1 MRNHVVVD
9 RLVKRYGPRVAVR
22 DVSFAV
28 EEGEVIG
35 LLGPNGSGKSTILR
49 VLAGYLPPSAG
60 NVRIA
65 GIDVVADSLA
75 ARGRVGYVPEDA
87 PLYDGLRVVEFLHF
101 MAAIKGMGRGAARS
115 AVNTAAER
123 LELGPVLGMPIGK
136 LSRGYRQRVAI
147 AQALVNDPPLLILD
161 EPTNALDAYQVIA
174 VRALIRSLA
183 GRRTVLVASHVL
195 TEIER
200 VASRVMILLDGRLLT
215 TDAMCE
221 ASHARQLRLRLG
233 GPGPTVIGAL
243 RQISGVVDAVLTD
256 AAESYLVEIAPGQ
269 LTAADLAR
277 AIVGQDLA
285 LSELV
290 EVKPDLERVFLDLT
304 RQASATEANAA

>member
-1 MRNHVVVD
+1 MQDLVVVD
-9 RLVKRYGPRVAVR
+9 RLVKRYGPRFAVR
-22 DVSFAV
+22 DVSFAI

-101 MAAIKGMGRGAARS
+101 MAAIKGVGRRAARS

-136 LSRGYRQRVAI
+136 LSRGYRQRVVI

-174 VRALIRSLA
+174 VRALIRSLV

-215 TDAMCE
+215 TDAMRE

-233 GPGPTVIGAL
+233 GPGPTVISAL
-243 RQISGVVDAVLTD
+243 RQISGVVHAAPTDAV
-256 AAESYLVEIAPGQ
+256 ESYLVEIAPER

-277 AIVGQDLA
+277 SIVGQGLA

-304 RQASATEANAA
+304 RQASAIEANAA

>member
-1 MRNHVVVD
+1 MQDLVVVD
-9 RLVKRYGPRVAVR
+9 RLVKNYGPRLAVR
-22 DVSFAV
+22 DISFAI

-87 PLYDGLRVVEFLHF
+87 PLYDGMRVVEFLHF
-101 MAAIKGMGRGAARS
+101 MAAIKGLGGRAARG
-115 AVNTAAER
+115 AVNTAAEC
-123 LELGPVLGMPIGK
+123 LELGPVLGIPIGK

-161 EPTNALDAYQVIA
+161 EPTSALDAYQVIA
-174 VRALIRSLA
+174 VRALIRELA

-215 TDAMCE
+215 TDAMRE
-221 ASHARQLRLRLG
+221 AGHARQFRLHVG
-233 GPGPTVIGAL
+233 GPGPAILAAL
-243 RQISGVVDAVLTD
+243 RQIPGVIDAALRD
-256 AAESYLVEIAPGQ
+256 AAESYVVETARGQ
-269 LTAADLAR
+269 LSCAELAR
-277 AIVGQDLA
+277 AIVGQGFA
-285 LSELV
+285 LSELA

-304 RQASATEANAA
+304 RQASAIEANAA

>member
-1 MRNHVVVD
+1 MPDLVVVD
-9 RLVKRYGPRVAVR
+9 RLVKRYGPRAAVR
-22 DVSFAV
+22 GVSFAI

-60 NVRIA
+60 TVRIA
-65 GIDVVADSLA
+65 GIDMAADSLA
-75 ARGRVGYVPEDA
+75 ARMQVGYVPEDA
-87 PLYDGLRVVEFLHF
+87 PLYDSMRVTEFLHF
-101 MAAIKGMGRGAARS
+101 MATIKGVPGRAQRGAVGA
-115 AVNTAAER
+115 AAER
-123 LELGPVLGMPIGK
+123 LELGPVLGMAIGK

-174 VRALIRSLA
+174 VRALVRSLA

-215 TDAMCE
+215 TDAMHE
-221 ASHARQLRLRLG
+221 AGRKRQFRLHVAGAAAAILA
-233 GPGPTVIGAL
+233 AL
-243 RQISGVVDAVLTD
+243 RQLPGIIDAAPSD
-256 AAESYLVEIAPGQ
+256 DAESYV
-269 LTAADLAR
+269 
-277 AIVGQDLA
+277 V
-285 LSELV
+285 
-290 EVKPDLERVFLDLT
+290 
-304 RQASATEANAA
+304 

>member
-1 MRNHVVVD
+1 MPNLVVVD

-22 DVSFAV
+22 GVSFEI

-49 VLAGYLPPSAG
+49 VLAGYFPPSAG
-60 NVRIA
+60 SVRIA
-65 GIDVVADSLA
+65 GIDVAGDSLG
-75 ARGRVGYVPEDA
+75 ARRQVGYVPEDA
-87 PLYDGLRVVEFLHF
+87 PIYDAMRVAEFLHF
-101 MAAIKGMGRGAARS
+101 MAAIKGVPGRATRGAVA
-115 AVNTAAER
+115 TAAER
-123 LELGPVLGMPIGK
+123 LDLGPVLGMPIGK

-174 VRALIRSLA
+174 VRTLVRSLA

-200 VASRVMILLDGRLLT
+200 LASRVIILLDGRLLT
-215 TDAMCE
+215 TDAVRE
-221 ASHARQLRLRLG
+221 TGPKRQFRLHVAGAAAAILA
-233 GPGPTVIGAL
+233 AL
-243 RQISGVVDAVLTD
+243 RQLPGILDAGPGDDTERYV
-256 AAESYLVEIAPGQ
+256 VEIAPGR
-269 LTAADLAR
+269 LEAADLAR
-277 AIVGQDLA
+277 AIVGQGFA

-304 RQASATEANAA
+304 RRASAMEANAA

>member
-1 MRNHVVVD
+1 MPEFVVVD
-9 RLVKRYGPRVAVR
+9 RLVKRYGARLAVR
-22 DVSFAV
+22 GVSFAF
-28 EEGEVIG
+28 EDGEVIG

-60 NVRIA
+60 TVRIA
-65 GIDVVADSLA
+65 GIDVAADSLA
-75 ARGRVGYVPEDA
+75 ARRQVGYVPEDA
-87 PLYDGLRVVEFLHF
+87 PLYDGMRVGEFLHF
-101 MAAIKGMGRGAARS
+101 MAAIKGVARRAKHRVVGAA
-115 AVNTAAER
+115 AEQ
-123 LELGPVLGMPIGK
+123 LQLGPVLGMPIGK

-161 EPTNALDAYQVIA
+161 EPTNALDAYQVIE
-174 VRALIRSLA
+174 VRALVRELA

-195 TEIER
+195 PEIER

-215 TDAMCE
+215 TDAMR
-221 ASHARQLRLRLG
+221 AAGHPPQIRLRIG
-233 GPGPTVIGAL
+233 GPRPAILAAL
-243 RQISGVVDAVLTD
+243 RQISGVIDAASTD
-256 AAESYLVEIAPGQ
+256 ASESYMVEVAPER

-277 AIVGQDLA
+277 SIVGQGLA

-304 RQASATEANAA
+304 RQASAIEANAA